1 MNLFNIDF
9 DEIKPYVI
17 SAFTQV
23 YGEEYH
29 SIIEKRINNTF
40 IVHYNDVDGLCD
52 YIRYLRDCKCREY
65 TIRFLD
71 EIGIDTK
78 EYDKSNYSKQFSDE
92 MKKVIECFIS
102 SYWIGFNAKNGTLI
116 DDRFIPI
123 KSFSNDR
130 INDEKKEFFENR
142 LKIINYLRGNISE
155 QITEENFE
163 VFSQSEEY
171 TKLLDKILKISDV
184 YERLLSEYQEWE
196 KQLLPYEKYISDEK
210 KRKENIFKVKKREM
224 WKKILGKFSFVDKN
238 YQLSKSYENLLNSL
252 CNLDE
257 NVSDKLN
264 VEFFSHDDMEMLE
277 SSNTNIYKKK
287 YIIIC
292 QKLYL
297 KCFDIGEQDDS
308 IFNCNSIDDINKYL
322 TFLKK
327 DNIKAIIPNDEM
339 IKDIQAIKKQKYEE
353 GIKEYYTTRR
363 DFKKWLNKIGNNT
376 SNFNIIYDGVK
387 NNLICII
394 NGTTSH
400 NGNDYSFMF
409 YTIRNADG
417 GMLLHVFLHECGHT
431 IDNSPRGCGFEE
443 LEICNKYANPYDSN
457 YRKYERFNESINDF
471 FTKEVDD
478 TLYSQGLYFIESQ
491 EIIRDPS
498 NYNTNLITRN
508 LLIPLLKKFRKQVI
522 NAKIKVDHTELTK
535 YIGNDNFEELVDVIN
550 KVDYLARNGVGE
562 KIESKIDDEMVREYN
577 KQVER
582 IKQIYVNIDTYYDS
596 YLEKLASTSRAV
608 NNPDIVKRR
617 KLHKHM

>member
-9 DEIKPYVI
+9 DKIKPYVI

-23 YGEEYH
+23 YGEEYR

-40 IVHYNDVDGLCD
+40 IVYYNDVDGLYS
-52 YIRYLRDCKCREY
+52 YIKYLRDCKCREY

-92 MKKVIECFIS
+92 MQRVIECFIS
-102 SYWIGFNAKNGTLI
+102 SSWIGFNAKNGTLI
-116 DDRFIPI
+116 DDMAIPI
-123 KSFSNDR
+123 KSFRNDR
-130 INDEKKEFFENR
+130 INDEKKEFFEDR
-142 LKIINYLRGNISE
+142 LKIINYLRGNVSE
-155 QITEENFE
+155 QITEKNFDI
-163 VFSQSEEY
+163 FSQSEEY

-184 YERLLSEYQEWE
+184 YEKLLSEYREWE

-224 WKKILGKFSFVDKN
+224 WNKILEIFSFIDNN
-238 YQLSKSYENLLNSL
+238 YQLNKSYESLLNSL
-252 CNLDE
+252 CSLDE
-257 NVSDKLN
+257 NVSEKLN
-264 VEFFSHDDMEMLE
+264 VEFFSHDDMEILE
-277 SSNTNIYKKK
+277 SADSNIYLKK

-297 KCFDIGEQDDS
+297 KCFNIGEQDDS
-308 IFNCNSIDDINKYL
+308 IFYCKSLDDINEYL
-322 TFLKK
+322 AFLKK
-327 DNIKAIIPNDEM
+327 DSIKAIIPNDDM
-339 IKDIQAIKKQKYEE
+339 IKDIQTIKKQKYEE

-363 DFKKWLNKIGNNT
+363 DFKKWLNEMGNST
-376 SNFNIIYDGVK
+376 SNFNIIYDLIRK
-387 NNLICII
+387 NAVCII
-394 NGTTSH
+394 NGTTPY

-409 YTIRNADG
+409 YTIRANDG
-417 GMLLHVFLHECGHT
+417 GTLLHTFLHECGHT

-443 LEICNKYANPYDSN
+443 LETCNKYANPYDIN
-457 YRKYERFNESINDF
+457 YRKYERFNEAINDF

-478 TLYSQGLYFIESQ
+478 TLYSQGLYFIESKK
-491 EIIRDPS
+491 IIRDPS
-498 NYNTNLITRN
+498 NFNTNLITRN
-508 LLIPLLKKFRKQVI
+508 LLIPLLDKFRKQVI

-535 YIGNDNFEELVDVIN
+535 YIGNDNYEELVDVIN

-562 KIESKIDDEMVREYN
+562 KIESEIDDEMVREYN

-582 IKQIYVNIDTYYDS
+582 IKQIYVNIDTYYI
-596 YLEKLASTSRAV
+596 
-608 NNPDIVKRR
+608 NNCDNLTVTDDTNYNGFGR
-617 KLHKHM
+617 KLLPK

>member
-264 VEFFSHDDMEMLE
+264 VEFFSHDDM
-277 SSNTNIYKKK
+277 
-287 YIIIC
+287 
-292 QKLYL
+292 
-297 KCFDIGEQDDS
+297 
-308 IFNCNSIDDINKYL
+308 
-322 TFLKK
+322 
-327 DNIKAIIPNDEM
+327 
-339 IKDIQAIKKQKYEE
+339 
-353 GIKEYYTTRR
+353 
-363 DFKKWLNKIGNNT
+363 
-376 SNFNIIYDGVK
+376 
-387 NNLICII
+387 
-394 NGTTSH
+394 
-400 NGNDYSFMF
+400 
-409 YTIRNADG
+409 
-417 GMLLHVFLHECGHT
+417 
-431 IDNSPRGCGFEE
+431 
-443 LEICNKYANPYDSN
+443 
-457 YRKYERFNESINDF
+457 
-471 FTKEVDD
+471 
-478 TLYSQGLYFIESQ
+478 
-491 EIIRDPS
+491 
-498 NYNTNLITRN
+498 
-508 LLIPLLKKFRKQVI
+508 
-522 NAKIKVDHTELTK
+522 
-535 YIGNDNFEELVDVIN
+535 
-550 KVDYLARNGVGE
+550 
-562 KIESKIDDEMVREYN
+562 
-577 KQVER
+577 
-582 IKQIYVNIDTYYDS
+582 
-596 YLEKLASTSRAV
+596 
-608 NNPDIVKRR
+608 
-617 KLHKHM
+617 